1 MLRELLALFGSQRQ
15 DQAIADELS
24 EMIDSSVRL
33 VHSAGD
39 RCLARAESP
48 AEFSDIRSGDKAI
61 NRLQRSIRKRT
72 FVEMAANSGTGG
84 MSLSFGVSIM
94 NIVKD
99 VERIGDYAKDLG
111 WLVETVG
118 PLPPGRELMERFAST
133 VGDVDQWLGSLT
145 ETMASGDQV
154 RAVHLIDRGRD
165 LRGELR
171 EVQRLLLTE
180 EQTNLQAPAETM
192 AAQIYI
198 RITSHALN
206 VLSTLVTPL
215 HRMDS
220 VKKKSLLP
228 EVKEKLRDEDG

>member
-1 MLRELLALFGSQRQ
+1 
-15 DQAIADELS
+15 
-24 EMIDSSVRL
+24 MIDASVELVRSS
-33 VHSAGD
+33 GD
-39 RCLARAESP
+39 RCFGRTEST

-61 NRLQRSIRKRT
+61 NRLQRSIRKQT
-72 FVEMAANSGTGG
+72 FVEMAANSGTAG
-84 MSLSFGVSIM
+84 MGLSFGVSIM

-99 VERIGDYAKDLG
+99 VERIGDYAKDLA

-118 PLPPGRELMERFAST
+118 PMPPSRPLAERFASA
-133 VGDVDQWLGSLT
+133 VSDVDQWMGSLT
-145 ETMASGDQV
+145 ETMSGGDQV
-154 RAVHLIDRGRD
+154 RAVHLIDRGRE

-171 EVQRLLLTE
+171 EVQRLLLTD
-180 EQTNLQAPAETM
+180 EQANLRAPAETL

-198 RITSHALN
+198 RITSHVLN

-228 EVKEKLRDEDG
+228 EVKEKLRDADS